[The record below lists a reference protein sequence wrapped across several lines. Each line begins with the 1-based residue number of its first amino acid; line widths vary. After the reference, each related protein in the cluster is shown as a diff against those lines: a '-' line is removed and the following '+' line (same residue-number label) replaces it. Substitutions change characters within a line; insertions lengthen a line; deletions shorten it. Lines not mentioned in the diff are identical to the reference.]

1 YLGFVGQIYL
11 TYNFWLSNSRN
22 FFHFLSNLY
31 HFLFFLFYC
40 LFFLILCFLDFLVFY
55 FSCFFFLDRFFFTKI
70 LNHIIYQIIRHFSIR
85 MKLNDGI
92 LFLFQETYNLLC
104 RSVYLSC

>member
-1 YLGFVGQIYL
+1 FCVNNTIHIYFYLGFVGQTYL

-31 HFLFFLFYC
+31 HFLFFCF
-40 LFFLILCFLDFLVFY
+40 FFLLLCFLDFLVFY
-55 FSCFFFLDRFFFTKI
+55 FSCFFFLDRFFFTKK

-85 MKLNDGI
+85 MKLNGGI
-92 LFLFQETYNLLC
+92 LFLF
-104 RSVYLSC
+104 